1 MFQTISMRQLESLMD
16 QGGGFVLLDV
26 REPEEFAGGHLEGA
40 VNLPLADIRRA
51 PEFFSR
57 ECPVIVYCAHGGNS
71 IQAARELDRMGY
83 RAVNAYGGLSYYRGR
98 HFREE
103 II

>member
-1 MFQTISMRQLESLMD
+1 MFQTISMRQLESIID
-16 QGGGFVLLDV
+16 QGGDFVLLDV
-26 REPEEFAGGHLEGA
+26 REPEEFAAGHLEGA
-40 VNLPLADIRRA
+40 VNLPLGDIRRA
-51 PEFFSR
+51 PEFLSR
-57 ECPVIVYCAHGGNS
+57 DRIIFVYCTHGGSS